1 MSKQANTKLIGGFVV
16 GAIVL
21 AVAGILLFGSG
32 KFFSHQKEFV
42 LFFEDS
48 VKGLNIGAAVD
59 FRGVNIGTVKDIKVV
74 VAKDDF
80 SLLIPVFIEIDL
92 DRITFESTSKLRQ
105 LVAAGT
111 YLQLLIDNG
120 LKAQLSMQ
128 SLITGQLG
136 IHLDFYPDRR
146 LRLVGAEPSYKE
158 IPTTEFGLAALSK
171 TLENLPLAEIAN
183 KVEKTLDAIEKL
195 ATSPDLK
202 QSLVSFHQTFDEAH
216 VFLQHLDSQ
225 VKPLSTSTQ
234 LTLDEAKKFFGNGA
248 QLARNLDSRIPPLI
262 ASLEDTSKA
271 AGVTMKT
278 ADNAIERYAGA
289 NSPVRIELIK
299 TLSEFSAAA
308 RSFRVLTEYLE
319 NHPEALIK
327 GKGK

>member
-1 MSKQANTKLIGGFVV
+1 
-16 GAIVL
+16 
-21 AVAGILLFGSG
+21 
-32 KFFSHQKEFV
+32 
-42 LFFEDS
+42 
-48 VKGLNIGAAVD
+48 
-59 FRGVNIGTVKDIKVV
+59 
-74 VAKDDF
+74 
-80 SLLIPVFIEIDL
+80 
-92 DRITFESTSKLRQ
+92 
-105 LVAAGT
+105 
-111 YLQLLIDNG
+111 
-120 LKAQLSMQ
+120 
-128 SLITGQLG
+128 
-136 IHLDFYPDRR
+136 
-146 LRLVGAEPSYKE
+146 
-158 IPTTEFGLAALSK
+158 
-171 TLENLPLAEIAN
+171 
-183 KVEKTLDAIEKL
+183 
-195 ATSPDLK
+195 
-202 QSLVSFHQTFDEAH
+202 
-216 VFLQHLDSQ
+216 
-225 VKPLSTSTQ
+225 TQ

>member
-1 MSKQANTKLIGGFVV
+1 M
-16 GAIVL
+16 
-21 AVAGILLFGSG
+21 
-32 KFFSHQKEFV
+32 
-42 LFFEDS
+42 
-48 VKGLNIGAAVD
+48 
-59 FRGVNIGTVKDIKVV
+59 
-74 VAKDDF
+74 
-80 SLLIPVFIEIDL
+80 
-92 DRITFESTSKLRQ
+92 
-105 LVAAGT
+105 
-111 YLQLLIDNG
+111 LQLLIDNG

-136 IHLDFYPDRR
+136 IHLDFYPDRP